1 MLTLVRHVQRHDES
15 VVVSQMS
22 SLHTL
27 HFLRPVGPGAHVQ
40 AAKSLAW
47 KLLPKMPAI
56 PLVDE
61 NVAPHFALMCKH
73 TPPMSLCGP
82 LLCFCVTHVKHR
94 QAQNGLGQ
102 RTFSNSTPL
111 FALGDLLVQFESGH
125 PCGFIFFQH
134 FW

>member
-61 NVAPHFALMCKH
+61 NVAPHFALMCTH
-73 TPPMSLCGP
+73 TPNVSVRPPLM
-82 LLCFCVTHVKHR
+82 LLCHTC
-94 QAQNGLGQ
+94 QAQTSTKRARAAHFQ
-102 RTFSNSTPL
+102 QQHSIVRT
-111 FALGDLLVQFESGH
+111 
-125 PCGFIFFQH
+125 
-134 FW
+134 W

>member
-61 NVAPHFALMCKH
+61 ACCTTFCTDVQTH
-73 TPPMSLCGP
+73 TPNVSVRPPLM
-82 LLCFCVTHVKHR
+82 LLCHTC
-94 QAQNGLGQ
+94 QAQTSTKRARAAHFQ
-102 RTFSNSTPL
+102 QQHSIVRT
-111 FALGDLLVQFESGH
+111 
-125 PCGFIFFQH
+125 
-134 FW
+134 W